1 MIKGATD
8 KCYICGK
15 SDHFARDCKRT
26 VKEKTVNGNEKCD
39 CPTSFFS
46 HRRKNARSPIY
57 SLILKR
63 KTITLTPLNGSFRN
77 PTDLLRYPL

>member
-26 VKEKTVNGNEKCD
+26 VKEKTVVNGNEKCD
-39 CPTSFFS
+39 CPT
-46 HRRKNARSPIY
+46 
-57 SLILKR
+57 
-63 KTITLTPLNGSFRN
+63 
-77 PTDLLRYPL
+77 